1 MLKPPCIYLKD
12 RKHTGFCSMRLKI
25 NIAKEIFFF
34 FLNTTLVAFS
44 FRRSS
49 SSANAIL
56 FFFLFPLHPPD
67 LTEGQA
73 VCWELQIKW
82 CLGQPSVSV
91 FTEPPS
97 QGKDSCVD
105 RRLQYGTQHPLRQQG
120 NTMAPGAGGLPGG
133 WLRLRGG
140 QEAPG
145 FLSPLLPSFLPLSF
159 HHFIPCFE
167 II

>member
-12 RKHTGFCSMRLKI
+12 SKHTGFCSMRLKI

-105 RRLQYGTQHPLRQQG
+105 RRLQYGTQHPLRQQR
-120 NTMAPGAGGLPGG
+120 NAMAPGAGGLPGG

-140 QEAPG
+140 QEASRLP
-145 FLSPLLPSFLPLSF
+145 FPSPPTLLTPFLPSFHPMF
-159 HHFIPCFE
+159 
-167 II
+167 